1 MGGSR
6 AVRLRVHGPVGV
18 KRDGPGFLFR
28 QVLAMSAVEER
39 SNVPGNVR
47 LGRAEPGAVHGHAAG
62 MLPQGEAEGVPVAM
76 KKDPTDMPLTWD

>member
-1 MGGSR
+1 
-6 AVRLRVHGPVGV
+6 
-18 KRDGPGFLFR
+18 
-28 QVLAMSAVEER
+28 MSAVEER